1 MVILF
6 DLVSISDLNLHP
18 CNLFQHTYM
27 LVLPEINFL
36 HLLLPVTLLLVG
48 GWMTPTPSQGP
59 PIPQGGGGLMG
70 YDHDHGRG
78 GGGGTRNLEHIYI
91 YHMWW
96 KCLEEKNWCAF
107 WLRLVMKSSNIPV
120 IIWYYFASS
129 LVRRRSEPFK
139 LEKRAGHTRWPSL
152 SRKISCTS
160 STNCYIL
167 YVQFLSI
174 VYSRES

>member
-1 MVILF
+1 MHHPLSFGQKNSSSDGSQRAVPSTLGLF
-6 DLVSISDLNLHP
+6 GSAMDWLVRFLTLPIVSPTNPESDQNLL
-18 CNLFQHTYM
+18 CWIWRYK
-27 LVLPEINFL
+27 
-36 HLLLPVTLLLVG
+36 
-48 GWMTPTPSQGP
+48 
-59 PIPQGGGGLMG
+59 
-70 YDHDHGRG
+70 
-78 GGGGTRNLEHIYI
+78 RNIYIYI